1 MSTSPRK
8 RPASEAIVAGGVVL
22 LLIVVV
28 ALVFVSGAGQVLYP
42 PKPATDRAH
51 EITQLYDIVFAI
63 AVAIFVAVEGLIVW
77 SVLRYRRRPEDVDLP
92 PQTHGNNLVEVLW
105 TAIPTVIV
113 LFLFFISWQSLNKV
127 DAVSS
132 DLTQTVRINA
142 IAGQFQWQFEYLD
155 ASGKHLAT
163 QTVPLAGDAGGGMA
177 VPVGK
182 PVYVTLTSDD
192 VIHAWYVP
200 KFLFKRDV
208 VPGQLNHFEF
218 TVDADEAGQTFHGQ
232 CAELCGTFHNAMHF
246 DVIAMTP
253 ADYDAWLA
261 KLVEKANA
269 TPPPAP
275 SGAPILQ
282 LEAKNI
288 TFDKK
293 ALEVAANQPF
303 VIDLKND
310 DPSSIT
316 HDVEI
321 RQADGT
327 TVLQKQEAIPG
338 GTDRAYQYTPL
349 PAGTYTF
356 ICSIH
361 PVANMTGTLTVK

>member
-8 RPASEAIVAGGVVL
+8 RPASEAIVAGGVVV
-22 LLIVVV
+22 LLIVIV
-28 ALVFVSGAGQVLYP
+28 ALVFLSGAGKVLYP
-42 PKPATDRAH
+42 PKPATDRAQ

-113 LFLFFISWQSLNKV
+113 LFLFVISWQSLNEV
-127 DAVSS
+127 DAVSA

-163 QTVPLAGDAGGGMA
+163 QTTPLAGDSGGGMA

-200 KFLFKRDV
+200 RFLFKRDV
-208 VPGQLNHFEF
+208 IPGQLNRFEF

-246 DVIAMTP
+246 DVVAMAPT
-253 ADYDAWLA
+253 DFDAWLA

-275 SGAPILQ
+275 SGAPVLKV
-282 LEAKNI
+282 EAKDI
-288 TFDKK
+288 AFDVKT
-293 ALEVAANQPF
+293 LEVAANAPF
-303 VIDLKND
+303 VIDFKND
-310 DPSSIT
+310 DVSSIT
-316 HDVEI
+316 HDIQI
-321 RQADGT
+321 RQSDGT
-327 TVLQKQEAIPG
+327 TVIQKQQAIAG
-338 GTDRAYQYTPL
+338 GTEQNYQYSPL
-349 PAGTYTF
+349 PPGTYTF

-361 PVANMTGTLTVK
+361 PVPNMTGTLTVK